1 MAGSQ
6 TLRLSVGRVA
16 AALTVSLLTIAGH
29 ALAQN
34 PSPPLPPAGTP
45 AASFDPATGG
55 TRPSTR
61 PLSPAG
67 TPAASYDDIVDS
79 VTTPDVMPAP
89 TTASGATNYAS
100 YGVAPAPRVVQGIFG
115 TVTESVF
122 GQPDPDTWRPLQ
134 CSTLFSE
141 GWNESW
147 VPSPNGSGGAPRQG
161 WINAADGNMYRL
173 WFFTFGQAFNQ
184 GSKGNA
190 YLGAYTLYTP
200 LSRRLLL
207 ITNIPFVLRNSAA
220 SGLPTIDPSGLT
232 VPTSKNHTTFGD
244 ISFTPRVL
252 LHETKDFSL
261 TSEVAVLVPTG
272 NQPLAGKTALIPAFS
287 FWNNFAGRWVIRGG
301 IGDYI
306 PLGGG
311 GSDNLISQLA
321 IGQTLTDHDVP
332 LFGDFTWYVSTVV
345 NTPLSY
351 GQHTSVTLTPGM
363 RTHLGRDWYF
373 LAGLPTPL
381 TTQRIGDIGMI
392 FWFMK
397 AW

>member
-6 TLRLSVGRVA
+6 ALRLRGGRLA
-16 AALTVSLLTIAGH
+16 AVLAVTFFTFAGR
-29 ALAQN
+29 AWAQN
-34 PSPPLPPAGTP
+34 PSPPLPASGIPAETFPEIVDAVSTPATTDGPINVTQPPYNPGSIVVPPGTP
-45 AASFDPATGG
+45 VEMGLFDT
-55 TRPSTR
+55 
-61 PLSPAG
+61 
-67 TPAASYDDIVDS
+67 I
-79 VTTPDVMPAP
+79 
-89 TTASGATNYAS
+89 
-100 YGVAPAPRVVQGIFG
+100 
-115 TVTESVF
+115 TESVF
-122 GQPDPDTWRPLQ
+122 GKPDADTWRPLP
-134 CSTLFSE
+134 CSTLFGE

-173 WFFTFGQAFNQ
+173 WFFTFAQAFNQ
-184 GSKGNA
+184 GPKSNA

-207 ITNIPFVLRNSAA
+207 ITNIPFVLRNNAG
-220 SGLPTIDPSGLT
+220 SGLPTISPTGLT
-232 VPTSKNHTTFGD
+232 PPSKDHTTFGD

-252 LHETKDFSL
+252 LHETQDVTL

-272 NQPLAGKTALIPAFS
+272 NEPLAGKTALIPAVS
-287 FWNNFAGRWVIRGG
+287 FWNNFAGRWVVRGG

-311 GSDNLISQLA
+311 GSDALISQLA

-332 LFGDFTWYVSTVV
+332 LFGDFTWYVSAVA
-345 NTPLSY
+345 NTALRD

-373 LAGLPTPL
+373 LAGLPTLL
-381 TTQRIGDIGMI
+381 TNQRVGDIGMI